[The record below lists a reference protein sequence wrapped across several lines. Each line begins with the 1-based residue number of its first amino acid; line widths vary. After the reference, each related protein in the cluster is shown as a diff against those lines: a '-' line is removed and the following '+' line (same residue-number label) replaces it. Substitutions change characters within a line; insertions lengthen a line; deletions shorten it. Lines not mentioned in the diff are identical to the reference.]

1 MCLLRLIFF
10 VALGMDSG
18 SALNKTYMEVNAI
31 EQLSRFHCIM
41 NYGTQILS
49 LKKSQSAANIWNFP

>member
-10 VALGMDSG
+10 VALGMD